1 MAKKKRII
9 MSSAKRRICELDA
22 ASIAFYRRNPCIAAR
37 DLLGIELL
45 DYQKYIL
52 QSMWNASHSCIIVT
66 RNGGKSFV
74 GAVFVILKCVLFE
87 SQSVYLVA
95 SKGGQSR
102 ELFMKIEEII
112 RRIGKT
118 AASFKNLKDIV
129 EKETVKSPTNKT
141 GFSHNPESY
150 EVTFYNG
157 SSIHTVNSAPDSARS
172 RRATLVFFDEACYIS
187 DELISVCEAF
197 AAQSTDFITSTD
209 DSYDPSLEPLKCP
222 TQLVYA
228 SSQGDVTTITY
239 QHYKNFYKR
248 MLMGDNSYFA
258 CDMTCDVA
266 INPYMNGKKYIPLLT
281 QEKVDAAL
289 KADKERALREY
300 YNQPQVDS
308 GSGSIVRWGTI
319 RKNENFYLPVMNWRG
334 PQYQYAVAMDPART
348 NDNSIIGVMEMY
360 EDPDYGWIGS
370 IVNCINNVDTASR
383 SHYKLDSNRQVSI
396 FREVLMNYSGN
407 TAADYEYISGA
418 LIDAGAGGG
427 GVSAYADQLLNNW
440 EDNAG
445 HTHRGLIDKEHTLYS
460 SSDYDEL
467 YPDAIDKLD
476 LIEPRKWRTKMVE
489 EFIELMNLG
498 LIKFPYEFGG
508 NDTITIVSGV
518 DKSGEEIIEDRYL
531 SQEEMLSLAQIDL
544 MKKEITSIVKTENN
558 EKTSVQY
565 ALSKEKANTMHDDRF
580 YVVILL
586 AHHLYMKR
594 KGTAM
599 QYKREEVEQAYTSTQ
614 MCVSTINY

>member
-1 MAKKKRII
+1 MAKKKII

-37 DLLGIELL
+37 DLLGVELL

-74 GAVFVILKCVLFE
+74 GAIFVILKCILFE

-95 SKGGQSR
+95 SKGGQSK
-102 ELFMKIEEII
+102 ELFMKIEELI
-112 RRIGKT
+112 RRTGKT
-118 AASFKNLKDIV
+118 AASFKNLKDIA

-141 GFSHNPESY
+141 GFSHSPESY
-150 EVTFYNG
+150 EVSFYNG
-157 SSIHTVNSAPDSARS
+157 STIHTVNSAPDSARS

-209 DSYDPSLEPLKCP
+209 ESYDPSLEPLKCP

-248 MLMGDNSYFA
+248 MLMGDTSYFA

-308 GSGSIVRWGTI
+308 GSGSIIRWGVI
-319 RKNENFYLPVMNWRG
+319 RKNETFYLPKLAWDG
-334 PQYQYAVAMDPART
+334 AEYEYAVAMDPART
-348 NDNSIIGVMEMY
+348 NDNSIIGVMEMW
-360 EDPDYGWIGS
+360 EDPANGWMGR
-370 IVNCINNVDTASR
+370 IVNVINNVDAASNN
-383 SHYKLDSNRQVSI
+383 HYKLDSNRQVAI
-396 FREVLMNYSGN
+396 FRETLLNYSGN
-407 TAADYEYISGA
+407 TAVDYEYISGA
-418 LIDAGAGGG
+418 LLDAGAGGG

-440 EDNAG
+440 EDKAG
-445 HTHRGLIDKEHTLYS
+445 HEHRGLIDKEHTLYS

-467 YPDAIDKLD
+467 YPDALDKLN
-476 LIEPRKWRTKMVE
+476 LVEPKKWRTKMVE
-489 EFIELMNLG
+489 EFIELMKLG
-498 LIKFPYEFGG
+498 LIQFPYEYGG
-508 NDTITIVSGV
+508 NDVITMVTGV
-518 DKSGEEIIEDRYL
+518 DRSGEEIMEDYYL
-531 SQEEMLSLAQIDL
+531 SDSERLALMQIDL

-565 ALSKEKANTMHDDRF
+565 ALSKEKANSMHDDRF
-580 YVVILL
+580 YVAILL

-599 QYKREEVEQAYTSTQ
+599 KYKRDEIESNFVNAP
-614 MCVSTINY
+614 MCVSSINF